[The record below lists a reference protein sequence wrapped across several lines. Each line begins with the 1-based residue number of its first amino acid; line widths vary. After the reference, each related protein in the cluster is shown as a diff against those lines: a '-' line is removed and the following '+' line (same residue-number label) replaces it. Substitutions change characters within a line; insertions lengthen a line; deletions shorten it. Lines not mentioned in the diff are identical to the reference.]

1 MTNIYLG
8 FLVMTDS
15 EKKPNWN
22 TVFSKLHQ
30 IGEEFETTKS
40 INQTLFIAIGRP

>member
-1 MTNIYLG
+1 MFSWITNTYIG

-15 EKKPNWN
+15 EKKPNWYI
-22 TVFSKLHQ
+22 VFSELHQ

-40 INQTLFIAIGRP
+40 IN